1 MSTRMA
7 AALLV
12 AAGLSWHG
20 GLSAA
25 QTPER
30 GPLFVSPMGEPFRGD
45 ASAPPIR
52 AWFAA
57 ADENA
62 DGRLSREEFVG
73 QSLRF
78 FAETLDVNRDGSA
91 TSIES
96 SALWR
101 ERAPELLSAGRVR
114 PGSAPPPA
122 REPRRD
128 VRSSD
133 PRQRS
138 SGDRPVAE
146 RREPMEQIALFDI
159 AEPVMS
165 CDADMSRRVT
175 QAEFEACADRR
186 FVMLDT
192 DFDGMFALGDSPRAS
207 ALAGDPP
214 G

>member
-1 MSTRMA
+1 MTTRMVV
-7 AALLV
+7 ALMV
-12 AAGLSWHG
+12 VAGLVSHG
-20 GLSAA
+20 RLAAA

-30 GPLFVSPMGEPFRGD
+30 GALFVSPMGEPFRGD
-45 ASAPPIR
+45 ALEPPIR

-73 QSLRF
+73 HSIHF
-78 FAETLDVNRDGSA
+78 FSETLDANRDGAA
-91 TSIES
+91 TSTES

-114 PGSAPPPA
+114 PGAAPPPR
-122 REPRRD
+122 REPERD

-138 SGDRPVAE
+138 NGDQPVAN
-146 RREPMEQIALFDI
+146 RPDPMAQIALFDI

-175 QAEFEACADRR
+175 QAEFEACAERR

-192 DFDGMFALGDSPRAS
+192 DFDGVFALEDSPRAS